1 MQRPWRGA
9 AYWLAFHGLLSL
21 LSYRAQDHQP
31 RSGIAIVSRACIHI
45 YRPETLLQTQPLV
58 SLVGAFS
65 RGSLFQNESS
75 RCQVDIK
82 RASTQVKDCVLE
94 HRHETDKEEKFIWL
108 IVLVCNEGDK

>member
-1 MQRPWRGA
+1 MLPT
-9 AYWLAFHGLLSL
+9 GLLSL
-21 LSYRAQDHQP
+21 VCSACFLIEP
-31 RSGIAIVSRACIHI
+31 RTTNPGVALLTVSRACIHI
-45 YRPETLLQTQPLV
+45 YHPENLLQTQPLA

-94 HRHETDKEEKFIWL
+94 HRQETDKEENFIWL